1 MAGTVTTGSP
11 VSRSAHRYKD
21 FSYNRNL
28 ETSMTNRR
36 QLLKGLCISAIAAPW
51 YMRTSDAAQNEGEVE
66 LLFVQ
71 TAHSV
76 KLGNGVLKLGGI
88 NPATIFFSDRP
99 ERVVGHEPTEVFVD
113 HWNVGDN
120 NFAENPPNAALSILS
135 GPEPQEIIL
144 VLMNPRL
151 TQDELLYDIKVLEGK
166 QTVSAPSEAW
176 CFLPGA
182 SPGRE
187 RDRDDLS

>member
-1 MAGTVTTGSP
+1 
-11 VSRSAHRYKD
+11 
-21 FSYNRNL
+21 
-28 ETSMTNRR
+28 MTNRR

-51 YMRTSDAAQNEGEVE
+51 FMRTSDAAQDEGKAE

-71 TAHSV
+71 TADSV
-76 KLGNGVLKLGGI
+76 KLGNGVLKLDGI

-99 ERVVGHEPTEVFVD
+99 ERIVGHEPTEVFVD

-144 VLMNPRL
+144 ELMNPRL
-151 TQDELLYDIKVLEGK
+151 TQDELLYDVKVLEGK
-166 QTVSAPSEAW
+166 QTVTGKVVSLFIDPLGRPMTPTSIA
-176 CFLPGA
+176 GVHR
-182 SPGRE
+182 RE
-187 RDRDDLS
+187 RRRVIRRATHGPGL